1 MATFYSCQV
10 GCFAK
15 FLLKKYLLFFSRII
29 LEELYAR
36 QPKTIKLLIVIAEK
50 RDDLT
55 GRQVKI
61 IFSYFLFK
69 IL

>member
-1 MATFYSCQV
+1 MFY
-10 GCFAK
+10 K
-15 FLLKKYLLFFSRII
+15 ILLKKYLLFFSRII
-29 LEELYAR
+29 LEELYTR

-50 RDDLT
+50 RDDLM